1 VRVIGSEPLRRRRIR
16 PTLRLRLTL
25 LYGGCFIV
33 AGAGLLAITYA
44 LFANGTGQSSTT
56 FVPGVALSIPVPRG
70 YKAIVTG
77 SAGSQQARFG
87 GPSPRTKFTRSP
99 PSGVLQQ
106 VRRSGQKQLD
116 RVVNR
121 ANFLIRRQHDQS
133 LTSLLEESGIALAV
147 MALLSIGLGW
157 LLAGRALS
165 PLRTMNQQA
174 RRITE
179 DTLHER
185 LGLTGREDELGELAA
200 TFDAVLARLEQAFD
214 SQRQFVANASHELRT
229 PITLER
235 TLLEVALADPDVSLT
250 SLRRTCERVLAAG
263 EQQERVI
270 DALLTLARGQA
281 GLETAEPV
289 ELDRLV
295 ARLIEARQVEFVG
308 MRLSTKLDPLLVSG
322 DPGLLERMVAN
333 LLDNAIVHNAEEDP
347 WVTVTTGEVAGRSEL
362 RLSNGG
368 PAVPTQRVNELFEP
382 FRRLDGD
389 RVGAARGLGLGLS
402 IVRAVVLAHGGE
414 VQASPVPGGGLELV
428 VRLDLPASKPDRRA
442 PQPERRD
449 AVLHSEADAST
460 DELLAGSDRLHR

>member
-1 VRVIGSEPLRRRRIR
+1 
-16 PTLRLRLTL
+16 
-25 LYGGCFIV
+25 
-33 AGAGLLAITYA
+33 
-44 LFANGTGQSSTT
+44 
-56 FVPGVALSIPVPRG
+56 
-70 YKAIVTG
+70 
-77 SAGSQQARFG
+77 
-87 GPSPRTKFTRSP
+87 
-99 PSGVLQQ
+99 
-106 VRRSGQKQLD
+106 
-116 RVVNR
+116 
-121 ANFLIRRQHDQS
+121 
-133 LTSLLEESGIALAV
+133 
-147 MALLSIGLGW
+147 
-157 LLAGRALS
+157 
-165 PLRTMNQQA
+165 MNQQA